1 METDKL
7 KEAWDKLIDDI
18 AKGLKIYDLLDWL
31 SEKLEKRWY
40 LIKLT
45 KEQQLFFDIFDNYL
59 QNKQSKLYHS
69 DRRAWGK
76 TTILNELGFTYQALG
91 YEVLLITQFSN
102 ANEHF
107 ATKYIPLAFSSRH
120 LRGYPVGKTIA
131 IIDEYDLLPKSIIY
145 SVENELLDT
154 LKQLQIPYVGF
165 ANMVSA
171 KIWIKPPFG
180 ANMSVEISTFM
191 KGKKWR

>member
-1 METDKL
+1 M
-7 KEAWDKLIDDI
+7 
-18 AKGLKIYDLLDWL
+18 
-31 SEKLEKRWY
+31 
-40 LIKLT
+40 
-45 KEQQLFFDIFDNYL
+45 FFDIFDNYL

-171 KIWIKPPFG
+171 KI
-180 ANMSVEISTFM
+180 
-191 KGKKWR
+191 